1 MEERIID
8 DEYARGI
15 RLRKTEDGYIDVTD
29 ELTERER
36 KAAED
41 DAPQNADEFG
51 ETFGESAEAAGERE
65 ETLLVEGLEKMPEYL
80 SDEDGAEEV
89 AFEFPDL
96 DEDDEDLVNL
106 TPEEA
111 VALRR
116 KKAEEEARRKA
127 DYKRLC
133 EEGEE
138 LLVSGSFKAAELKFE
153 KALNLAEDASEAAVG
168 YWRSKTSDFSDPD
181 VFLADYLE
189 TGFESLENDLGEDTV
204 ECIKERYKDV
214 FVRRLAEL
222 REEEAPLE
230 KTVTEKQ
237 EARRIVLKKRI
248 SSTRGKFIGT
258 LLPTAIFLI
267 LTVVFATMITAR
279 KDGLFVYLTAA
290 AGVLFAGFFVAFG
303 VFTNKF
309 VNALRINR
317 ANENLSSTED
327 GEKLLKLRA
336 YMELYE
342 SFVR

>member
-15 RLRKTEDGYIDVTD
+15 RLRKTEDGYVDVTD
-29 ELTERER
+29 ELAGGER

-41 DAPQNADEFG
+41 DAPRSAGEFG
-51 ETFGESAEAAGERE
+51 ETSGESAEAAGERE
-65 ETLLVEGLEKMPEYL
+65 ETLLVEGLEETLEGL

-89 AFEFPDL
+89 TFEFPDL

-116 KKAEEEARRKA
+116 KKAEEEAQRKA

-153 KALNLAEDASEAAVG
+153 KALNLADDVSEAAVG

-181 VFLADYLE
+181 VLMEDYLE
-189 TGFESLENDLGEDTV
+189 TGFESLENDLGEDAV
-204 ECIKERYKDV
+204 QCIKERYKEV

-230 KTVTEKQ
+230 KEVTEKQ
-237 EARRIVLKKRI
+237 ETRRTVLKKRI

-267 LTVVFATMITAR
+267 LTVVFATMITTR
-279 KDGLFVYLTAA
+279 KDGLFVYLTAV

-317 ANENLSSTED
+317 ANEDLSSTED

-336 YMELYE
+336 YIELYE
-342 SFVR
+342 SFAC